1 LARVPGV
8 GGVGILASDTR
19 EIEVVLDP
27 GRMLAAQLTVE
38 DVAAVLKATNLLE
51 PIGHYPE
58 TGLQHLVLAAN
69 LWKAPQDIANTPVV
83 VKGGATVRVADLG
96 VVRIGA
102 PDRTS
107 LIAGQGGN
115 ATAISVSQQVGAN
128 ILTVREGI
136 EAALGELRTAL
147 PAGLRLVKTY
157 DL

>member
-1 LARVPGV
+1 WNTLPADLDLVVDRQTPAVFPIYALNLTGGLSAPDLHDYGVYVIRPALARVPGV

-19 EIEVVLDP
+19 EIQVGLHP
-27 GRMLAAQLTVE
+27 GPMLAAQLTVE
-38 DVAAVLKATNLLE
+38 DVGAVLKATNLLE

-107 LIAGQGGN
+107 LIAG
-115 ATAISVSQQVGAN
+115 
-128 ILTVREGI
+128 
-136 EAALGELRTAL
+136 
-147 PAGLRLVKTY
+147 
-157 DL
+157 